1 MIRDN
6 DGSGPSIL
14 PLIGGLAVLGGLS
27 FEDLV
32 SWYLNKVEETK
43 RKKDL
48 SKRLKKSLLNLP
60 TPEMYPVEGEP
71 NLVDVEIKE
80 ALSIENGM
88 MK

>member
-14 PLIGGLAVLGGLS
+14 PLIGGLAVLGGLCFMIS
-27 FEDLV
+27 QQGGGDQKKEG
-32 SWYLNKVEETK
+32 SQPKVEEEPVE
-43 RKKDL
+43 
-48 SKRLKKSLLNLP
+48 P